1 LTNIFNA
8 AVRFVFG
15 WVFGVL
21 WVLRLLRWRWF
32 WYRCFFLVVVMLG
45 VTGVSDR
52 ILKAYVDDELR
63 TVRQSLS
70 QRIKDP
76 VELEKALEQ
85 VRLELMQ
92 SYGLDRPWYERIPS
106 MVLRVLMLDLGYSR
120 TITSFAGSRRVVDI
134 IAERIPYSVMLVTT
148 AVAISAAAGIWLG
161 MRAAY
166 RRGSLFDRSLSYLA
180 AVSYALPSWWT
191 GLLLILFFYFYLRLF
206 PAGGLYS
213 TPPPTDPFMK
223 TLDLLWHA
231 ALPCRNTRHSNRR
244 RLGLCLE
251 DYGPQHSPGG
261 FCAGSEGK
269 RAAGEPDKEEVHP
282 KARRTPHSDKHS
294 LRNRWL
300 NRRRHINRDSL
311 QLARD
316 GQALLRGYICLRRRT
331 CSSPNFHLHTDIC
344 CGEVCNRGV
353 DSVLDPRVRL

>member
-1 LTNIFNA
+1 MGVWRSLGVK
-8 AVRFVFG
+8 AVTLAV
-15 WVFGVL
+15 VL
-21 WVLRLLRWRWF
+21 VSVL
-32 WYRCFFLVVVMLG
+32 FLVVVMLG

-223 TLDLLWHA
+223 RLDLLWHA
-231 ALPCRNTRHSNRR
+231 ALPVATLVIVIVGGWAYVSRTMVLNIAQEDFVQVAKAKGLPESLIRR
-244 RLGLCLE
+244 RYILR
-251 DYGPQHSPGG
+251 PAAPPIATNIV
-261 FCAGSEGK
+261 FAIAGSIGGAILTETVFNWPGMGRLYYEAISAFDEGLVV
-269 RAAGEPDKEEVHP
+269 ALTFIYTLIYVV
-282 KARRTPHSDKHS
+282 ARFV
-294 LRNRWL
+294 
-300 NRRRHINRDSL
+300 IE
-311 QLARD
+311 
-316 GQALLRGYICLRRRT
+316 ALI
-331 CSSPNFHLHTDIC
+331 
-344 CGEVCNRGV
+344 VA
-353 DSVLDPRVRL
+353 LDPRVRL

>member
-1 LTNIFNA
+1 MGVWRSLGVK
-8 AVRFVFG
+8 AVTLAV
-15 WVFGVL
+15 VL
-21 WVLRLLRWRWF
+21 VSVL
-32 WYRCFFLVVVMLG
+32 FLVVVMLG

-85 VRLELMQ
+85 VRLELIQ

-120 TITSFAGSRRVVDI
+120 TITSFAGSRRVADI

-166 RRGSLFDRSLSYLA
+166 RRGSLFDRSLSYFA

-213 TPPPTDPFMK
+213 TPPPT
-223 TLDLLWHA
+223 A
-231 ALPCRNTRHSNRR
+231 C
-244 RLGLCLE
+244 
-251 DYGPQHSPGG
+251 
-261 FCAGSEGK
+261 
-269 RAAGEPDKEEVHP
+269 V
-282 KARRTPHSDKHS
+282 
-294 LRNRWL
+294 
-300 NRRRHINRDSL
+300 
-311 QLARD
+311 
-316 GQALLRGYICLRRRT
+316 
-331 CSSPNFHLHTDIC
+331 
-344 CGEVCNRGV
+344 
-353 DSVLDPRVRL
+353 